1 MRQCVVRLELRQKR
15 MHRLLIVVEM
25 CSAGLR
31 TAEDAVG
38 EDDPIA
44 ERAPPAYTPCCLD
57 PSSSGTNPAGVRL
70 YLQVTSRE

>member
-31 TAEDAVG
+31 TAEDAVA

-44 ERAPPAYTPCCLD
+44 MTLVSDQDTAATPMERRA
-57 PSSSGTNPAGVRL
+57 SSGF
-70 YLQVTSRE
+70 